1 VKEVSASAITFG
13 IGLGGFFD
21 GITLH
26 SILQW
31 HHMIS
36 NVVPP
41 TNMENMRLNMLA
53 DGLFDAFCWLVVM
66 AALILLYREAKRSLP
81 PPRIYLGWIIFG
93 AGVFNFVEGIVD
105 HEILQVHH
113 VRQVPFWLAWDLGFL
128 AIGGVMF
135 IVIGWVLAKTTG
147 SSAALPAIR
156 AA

>member
-1 VKEVSASAITFG
+1 MREVSYSGITFG

-21 GITLH
+21 GILLH

-53 DGLFDAFCWLVVM
+53 DGLFDAFCWVIVIG
-66 AALILLYREAKRSLP
+66 ALILLYREAKQSLP
-81 PPRIYLGWIIFG
+81 RARTYIGWVLFG
-93 AGVFNFVEGIVD
+93 VGSFNFVEGLVD
-105 HEILQVHH
+105 HELLRIHH
-113 VRQVPFWLAWDLGFL
+113 VRQVSSWLAWDMGFL

-135 IVIGWVLAKTTG
+135 IVIGWLLARSRPSLAEVNAMK
-147 SSAALPAIR
+147 AA
-156 AA
+156 